1 MLPANAHP
9 LSIPIRSTSLTGAGK
24 YINLPMR
31 PGDVIVVPGGGNV
44 MVVGWVQTPGYF
56 QVGSGLTVLGAIGA
70 AGGPMYAANT
80 KDNADAQ
87 KINDLYFSF
96 MDETRANKLELTPIQ
111 AELDAIAGVV
121 ERKLERRRI
130 GRWRRLSPWRK
141 GVAIGGF
148 TAGTFG
154 LGFTL
159 GGLVFA
165 RRRPR

>member
-80 KDNADAQ
+80 KDITLIRSNKDGSKDTIPINLDKISKGDEADLPVKA
-87 KINDLYFSF
+87 NDVIDVPYS
-96 MDETRANKLELTPIQ
+96 N
-111 AELDAIAGVV
+111 V
-121 ERKLERRRI
+121 RI
-130 GRWRRLSPWRK
+130 GPYVFYSILSRM
-141 GVAIGGF
+141 GV
-148 TAGTFG
+148 GTP
-154 LGFTL
+154 
-159 GGLVFA
+159 A
-165 RRRPR
+165 W